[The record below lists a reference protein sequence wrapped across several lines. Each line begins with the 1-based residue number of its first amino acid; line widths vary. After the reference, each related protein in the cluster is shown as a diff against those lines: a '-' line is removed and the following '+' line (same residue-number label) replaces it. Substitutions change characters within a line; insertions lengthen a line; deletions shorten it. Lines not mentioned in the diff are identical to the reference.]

1 MTRSQKTGPSLGIF
15 TDFRILE
22 KTFFPADRQMLFTE
36 AVAYTPFKKERS
48 GVCTCQT
55 IVHVSVNDHLANIEP
70 GGTSPSL
77 NVISNMND

>member
-36 AVAYTPFKKERS
+36 AVAYTPFRKERS
-48 GVCTCQT
+48 GVCTRQT
-55 IVHVSVNDHLANIEP
+55 IVRVSVNDHLAI
-70 GGTSPSL
+70 L
-77 NVISNMND
+77 NLVEICRVFM